1 MFLTNSIDT
10 HFDPVEGYD
19 LIGDVHGCATTLE
32 RLLIKLG
39 YQKQQGIYRHK
50 NRRAIFLGD
59 IIDRGPHIREAL
71 LLVHSM
77 VQNGSAHMV
86 LGNHEF
92 NAITYCTKCTST
104 DTSTITNS
112 VEYLRPHT
120 PNHSRQIHETLEQF
134 ANHSGDWKAFIE
146 WFKALPLFLEF
157 GDVNLWNAFRV
168 VHACWDH
175 KLIAAHKARYGS
187 GHFDEQFIVESTQP
201 NSLPLRIKQ
210 RLTSGVD
217 IPLPEGVSV
226 VSSDGYERTNFRTKF
241 WVKKAKTYGD
251 LLFQPDPL
259 PEDIAQQRISKIH
272 RAQMVNY
279 LPNEPPLFI
288 GHYWLRGHPK
298 PIARNVACLDYS
310 AVKFGRLVA
319 YRMDGEQTLSRN
331 KFMWEYVDP

>member
-1 MFLTNSIDT
+1 MFLTNSHDAPLA
-10 HFDPVEGYD
+10 PVDGYD
-19 LIGDVHGCATTLE
+19 LIGDVHGCAVTLE
-32 RLLIKLG
+32 RLLVKLG
-39 YQKQQGIYRHK
+39 YKKQQGVYRH
-50 NRRAIFLGD
+50 NHRRAIFLGD

-71 LLVHSM
+71 LLVHNM

-92 NAITYCTKCTST
+92 NAITYCSKVYST
-104 DTSTITNS
+104 TTQKA
-112 VEYLRPHT
+112 EYLRPHT
-120 PNHSRQIHETLEQF
+120 PNNNRQIHETLEQF
-134 ANHSGDWKAFIE
+134 ANHSHDWKGFLE
-146 WFKALPLFLEF
+146 WFRTLPLFMEF
-157 GDVNLWNAFRV
+157 GDVNQWNAFRV

-175 KLIAAHKARYGS
+175 KLIALHKSRFGN
-187 GHFDEQFIVESTQP
+187 GHFDEQFIVESAQA
-201 NSLPLRIKQ
+201 NSVSLRIKQ

-217 IPLPEGVSV
+217 IPLPEGVRV

-259 PEDIAQQRISKIH
+259 PEDIAQQRISKTH

-298 PIARNVACLDYS
+298 PIARNVVCLDYS

-319 YRMDGEQTLSRN
+319 YRMDGEQVLSRN
-331 KFMWEYVDP
+331 KFVWEYVDP